1 MITRIVLLALIATCS
16 GFQLQTSVR
25 SSAVV
30 RAQAASPVSPVMFG
44 GGKKAAPKKAAK
56 KVAKK
61 VVKKAAK
68 KVVKKAAPKKVAKKA
83 AKKVVKKAVAK
94 KGKEPVTNV
103 GRSAQS
109 FTSKFFSSDNW
120 AVQAFQTLQS
130 LPASEARD
138 ANGRRRGRGY

>member
-68 KVVKKAAPKKVAKKA
+68 KVVKKAAPKKVAKK
-83 AKKVVKKAVAK
+83 VVKKAVAK